1 MRELIDLTELDVT
14 YPTLTVITTRVF
26 LQENRPLLK
35 RFLKGLAT
43 GVHQYKMEPQAGIN
57 FQMKQF
63 KLPAEDAEIGYR
75 ASVKALAPVLQL
87 PNQAALEVALK
98 EIALRVEKARTMNVR
113 DLRVVDETL
122 RNELVKEGFF
132 DQLAK

>member
-1 MRELIDLTELDVT
+1 
-14 YPTLTVITTRVF
+14 
-26 LQENRPLLK
+26 
-35 RFLKGLAT
+35 
-43 GVHQYKMEPQAGIN
+43 
-57 FQMKQF
+57 MKQF

-87 PNQAALEVALK
+87 PNQAALDVAMK

-132 DQLAK
+132 DQLGK

>member
-14 YPTLTVITTRVF
+14 YPLQTVITTRVF

-63 KLPAEDAEIGYR
+63 KLPREDAEIGYH
-75 ASVKALAPVLQL
+75 ASVKALAPALQL
-87 PNQAALEVALK
+87 PNQAALDVALK

-132 DQLAK
+132 DQLGK